1 MEKISM
7 VTDLSILTS
16 LGERIEHVLW
26 RVRDI
31 AFPPRLRNVVILFGT
46 NNINKDPPYELAQG
60 LIAIGSS
67 FKNRFDSPDIFICG
81 LLPRDV
87 YFSINRVI
95 IADIN
100 DRLSFKCS
108 VNNFHFIDQ
117 SNGWTLNNV
126 TTLDFSLFYS
136 HGQRLVQIGN
146 VEPGKSILKATDPTI
161 TGSKIRNRYK
171 KCSVLHRFQF
181 EFRRFLRIAS
191 YCTCS

>member
-1 MEKISM
+1 M

-117 SNGWTLNNV
+117 SNGWTLNKG
-126 TTLDFSLFYS
+126 TLNLSLFYPDGL
-136 HGQRLVQIGN
+136 HLVEKGN
-146 VEPGKSILKATDPTI
+146 LELEKSILKAIDSTI
-161 TGSKIRNRYK
+161 TGSKI
-171 KCSVLHRFQF
+171 
-181 EFRRFLRIAS
+181 
-191 YCTCS
+191 

>member
-1 MEKISM
+1 M

-126 TTLDFSLFYS
+126 TALDFSLFYS
-136 HGQRLVQIGN
+136 HGQRLVHYHWLKNSKPLQKMQRAPQI
-146 VEPGKSILKATDPTI
+146 SI
-161 TGSKIRNRYK
+161 
-171 KCSVLHRFQF
+171 
-181 EFRRFLRIAS
+181 
-191 YCTCS
+191 